1 MKPLKFCLLLSAI
14 LVFTSPLAAQTQNN
28 SRFYVDVTGHALFPH
43 AASIN
48 GPPGQ
53 VISWRNSTFSGV
65 APSVVYDTVVP
76 MPGLNTGAGLT
87 AAFGALVGR
96 GFSTEVEWGYQR
108 AGIGDPDENFLLS
121 AGGTGGFGEF
131 NGDIPLPS
139 ISSRIDGDIHIQSLM
154 VNLYYRHPSWRISP
168 YAGFGAGGLFY
179 NTRVNTRLE
188 IDLEGLLDDLPINES
203 GLEIRNEER
212 RFGFQLMTGL
222 SFRLRQR
229 VELRVGYRYRSGRTG
244 PVNSDQVEGGVRF
257 RF

>member
-1 MKPLKFCLLLSAI
+1 MKPLKCCLSLSAI

-43 AASIN
+43 AASIR
-48 GPPGQ
+48 GTVPAAPG
-53 VISWRNSTFSGV
+53 VVGDTGV
-65 APSVVYDTVVP
+65 LMS
-76 MPGLNTGAGLT
+76 GLNTGAGLT
-87 AAFGALVGR
+87 AAFGTRVGR

-108 AGIGDPDENFLLS
+108 VGIGNPDENFLLS

-139 ISSRIDGDIHIQSLM
+139 ISTRIDGDIQIQSLM
-154 VNLYYRHPSWRISP
+154 VNIYYRHPSWRISP

-179 NTRVNTRLE
+179 DTRVDARFE
-188 IDLEGLLDDLPINES
+188 IDLEGLLDDLPIDES
-203 GLEIRNEER
+203 SLEIQNEQR

-244 PVNSDQVEGGVRF
+244 PINSDQVEGGVRF